1 MIKKS
6 FDCVQ
11 MKHKSAEKIA
21 QKISGFS
28 VQQELEFWKTST
40 QRLVKNK
47 KQLDQKRV
55 PISAPPAF

>member
-1 MIKKS
+1 
-6 FDCVQ
+6 